1 MIRSAVCIVFVKQ
14 TAAGPRLICVHASTP
29 ETEAAMKTMCRLWIA
44 VALALCATGAALAVT
59 LPEIKYEKYELPNG
73 LDVILHED
81 HTLPT
86 VTANVWYHVGSKN
99 EKPGRTGF
107 AHLFEHMMFEG
118 SEHHPDDFSNDA
130 IGGEDN
136 GSTSE
141 DRTNYYSVVPAN
153 YLERLLWMEAD
164 RMGFLLP
171 AMTQEDLDIQRDVV
185 KNERRERV
193 DNRPYAK
200 SDELILP
207 AIFPPGHPYSH
218 SVIGSME
225 DLSAASL
232 EDVKNFFRTYYA
244 PNNASLCIAGD
255 FNSAQVKT
263 WVEKYFGTI
272 PPGEPIDRIETWVPQ
287 LDGVTR
293 LSAEDRISLPRL
305 YCVWPMPPQY
315 SPGDAELDLLSDVL
329 TFGKTSRLY
338 KALVYEQQIAQD
350 VSAYVDSREI
360 GSVFQIEITVR
371 QGHTLDEIERAMD
384 AVLKDVLEKGIRPDE
399 LAAVQ
404 TATEANFVRSLQRIG
419 GFYSISDRLNM
430 YNTYLGEPNRFQWD
444 VDRYTKATAA
454 DVGRAARQY
463 LDLNRRVILHL
474 VPQGDLTA
482 ATVEVNRT
490 SEPGSAAEP
499 AFAPP
504 VIQRATLANGVPLF
518 LVEKHALP
526 LVQINM
532 VFRGGYAADPV
543 NQAGLATLTAD
554 MLDEGTAS
562 RDALQISEEVKKLGA
577 QLNLS
582 ASWDGTYAGVN
593 VLKSKLDAGLALLTD
608 VVTNPTFPAE
618 ELERR
623 RQSTLG
629 AIQQQLRQPF
639 SLALKTYGRLL
650 YGAGHPYSQ
659 PYSGTGTEA
668 SVKSITRDDV
678 VNFYRRFYGL
688 NNAAFIVVGDITLDE
703 ARAKLERAFA
713 AWKPGPAGIPE
724 IPVPA
729 PVVATR
735 IYIVDKP
742 GASQSTVVIG
752 QLGMKR
758 SDPDFTGCEV
768 MNNALGGGSI
778 SRLYLNLRE
787 QHGYTYGVFSNFSSR
802 RGVAPFSAYAQV
814 QTEVTDKAVLEF
826 LKELRDIRGPRPLAA
841 SELAASKDNLVKG
854 FPQNFETF
862 GELAGQLN
870 TIFLQDL
877 PLTEWSTYVSRVS
890 GVTPEEATRLAGAHI
905 NPDALLI
912 VVVGDVQKIEAPLRA
927 LNLGEVTVVRPDE
940 L

>member
-1 MIRSAVCIVFVKQ
+1 VI
-14 TAAGPRLICVHASTP
+14 AA
-29 ETEAAMKTMCRLWIA
+29 
-44 VALALCATGAALAVT
+44 ALAVLTTGAALAVT

-73 LDVILHED
+73 LDVILYED
-81 HTLPT
+81 HALPT
-86 VTANVWYHVGSKN
+86 VTVNVWYHVGSKN

-118 SEHHPDDFSNDA
+118 SEHHPEDFSNDA

-136 GSTSE
+136 GSTAE
-141 DRTNYYSVVPAN
+141 DRTNYYSVVPGN
-153 YLERLLWMEAD
+153 YLERLLWMESD

-171 AMTQEDLDIQRDVV
+171 AMTQQDLDIQRDVV

-193 DNRPYAK
+193 DNTPYAK

-207 AIFPPGHPYSH
+207 AIYPPGHPYSH

-232 EDVKNFFRTYYA
+232 EDVKDFFRTYYA

-255 FNSAQVKT
+255 FNPAQVKT
-263 WVEKYFGTI
+263 WIEKYFGTI
-272 PPGEPIDRIETWVPQ
+272 PPGAPIDRIETWVPQ

-305 YCVWPMPPQY
+305 YSVWPAPPQFA
-315 SPGDAELDLLSDVL
+315 PGDAELDLLCDVL
-329 TFGKTSRLY
+329 TSGKTSRLY
-338 KALVYEQQIAQD
+338 KALVYEQQIAQT
-350 VSAYVDSREI
+350 VSAYLDSREI
-360 GSVFQIEITVR
+360 GSLLAIEITAR
-371 QGHTLDEIERAMD
+371 EGHTLDEIERAMD
-384 AVLKDVLEKGIRPDE
+384 AVLKNVLEKGIRPDE

-404 TATEANFVRSLQRIG
+404 TATEAGFVRSLQRVG
-419 GFYSISDRLNM
+419 GFYSISDRLNL

-444 VDRYTKATAA
+444 VNRYTKATVA
-454 DVGRAARQY
+454 DVHRAARQY
-463 LDLNRRVILHL
+463 LDLNRRVILYL
-474 VPQGDLTA
+474 IPQGDLTPA
-482 ATVEVNRT
+482 VVDVDRT
-490 SEPGSAAEP
+490 GEPASAAEP

-504 VIQRATLANGVPLF
+504 VIQRATLSNGVPLF

-532 VFRGGYAADPV
+532 VFRGGYAADP
-543 NQAGLATLTAD
+543 ADKPGLATLTAD

-562 RDALQISEEVKKLGA
+562 RNALQISEEVKKLGA

-582 ASWDGTYAGVN
+582 ASWDGAYAGIN
-593 VLKSKLDAGLALLTD
+593 VLKTKLDAVLALLSD
-608 VVTNPTFPAE
+608 VITKPAFPPE

-639 SLALKTYGRLL
+639 ALALKTYGRLL
-650 YGAGHPYSQ
+650 YGKSHPYGQ

-668 SVKSITRDDV
+668 SVTSITRDDV
-678 VNFYRRFYGL
+678 LNFYRHFYGL
-688 NNAAFIVVGDITLDE
+688 NNAAFIVVGDITLDD
-703 ARAKLERAFA
+703 AKAKLERAFA
-713 AWKPGPAGIPE
+713 AWKPGKVEVPD
-724 IPVPA
+724 IPVPTPPA
-729 PVVATR
+729 ATR
-735 IYIVDKP
+735 IYLVDKP
-742 GASQSTVVIG
+742 GAPQSTVVIG
-752 QLGMKR
+752 HLGLKR

-768 MNNALGGGSI
+768 LNNTLGGGSI

-802 RGVAPFSAYAQV
+802 RGIAPFSAYTQV
-814 QTEVTDKAVLEF
+814 QTDVTDKAILEC
-826 LKELRDIRGPRPLAA
+826 LKELRDIRGPRPLTV
-841 SELAASKDNLVKG
+841 SELAASKGNLIKG

-912 VVVGDVQKIEAPLRA
+912 VVVGDRQKIEAPLRA

>member
-1 MIRSAVCIVFVKQ
+1 VI
-14 TAAGPRLICVHASTP
+14 AA
-29 ETEAAMKTMCRLWIA
+29 
-44 VALALCATGAALAVT
+44 ALAALTTGAAFAVT
-59 LPEIKYEKYELPNG
+59 LPEIKYEKYELANG
-73 LDVILHED
+73 LDVILYED

-130 IGGEDN
+130 VGGEDN
-136 GSTSE
+136 GSTAE
-141 DRTNYYSVVPAN
+141 DRTNYYSVVPGN
-153 YLERLLWMEAD
+153 YLERLLWMESD

-193 DNRPYAK
+193 DNTPYAK

-207 AIFPPGHPYSH
+207 AIYSPGHPYSH
-218 SVIGSME
+218 SIIGSME

-232 EDVKNFFRTYYA
+232 EDVKDFFRTYYT

-255 FNSAQVKT
+255 FNPAQVKV

-272 PPGEPIDRIETWVPQ
+272 PPGQPIDRIETWVPQ

-305 YCVWPMPPQY
+305 YSVWPAPPQFA
-315 SPGDAELDLLSDVL
+315 PGDAELDLLCDVL
-329 TFGKTSRLY
+329 SSGKTSRLY

-350 VSAYVDSREI
+350 VSAYTDVCEISSRFFI
-360 GSVFQIEITVR
+360 QITARE
-371 QGHTLDEIERAMD
+371 GHTLDEIERAMD

-404 TATEANFVRSLQRIG
+404 TATEAGFVRSMQRIG

-444 VDRYTKATAA
+444 VDRYTKATVAG
-454 DVGRAARQY
+454 VRRAARQY

-474 VPQGDLTA
+474 IPQGDLTPA
-482 ATVEVNRT
+482 AVDVDRT
-490 SEPGSAAEP
+490 GEPASAAEP

-504 VIQRATLANGVPLF
+504 VIQRATLSNGVPLF

-526 LVQINM
+526 LVQINL
-532 VFRGGYAADPV
+532 VFRGGYAADP
-543 NQAGLATLTAD
+543 ADKPGLATLTAD

-562 RDALQISEEVKKLGA
+562 RNALQINEEVKNLGA

-582 ASWDGTYAGVN
+582 ASWDGAYAGIN
-593 VLKSKLDAGLALLTD
+593 VLKSKLDAGLALLTE
-608 VVTNPTFPAE
+608 VVTKPAFPAE

-639 SLALKTYGRLL
+639 ALALKTYGRLL
-650 YGAGHPYSQ
+650 YGKSHPYGQ
-659 PYSGTGTEA
+659 PYSGTGTEV

-703 ARAKLERAFA
+703 AKAKLERALA
-713 AWKPGPAGIPE
+713 AWKPGKVEVPD

-729 PVVATR
+729 PPAATR
-735 IYIVDKP
+735 IYLVDKP
-742 GASQSTVVIG
+742 GAPQSTVVIG
-752 QLGMKR
+752 HLGLKR

-768 MNNALGGGSI
+768 LNNALGGGSI

-802 RGVAPFSAYAQV
+802 RGIAPFSAYAQV
-814 QTEVTDKAVLEF
+814 QTDVTDKAILEC
-826 LKELRDIRGPRPLAA
+826 LKELRDIRGTRPLTD
-841 SELAASKDNLVKG
+841 SELAASKDNLIKG

-890 GVTPEEATRLAGAHI
+890 AVTSEEAVRLAGAHI

-912 VVVGDVQKIEAPLRA
+912 VVVGDRQKIEAPLRA
-927 LNLGEVTVVRPDE
+927 LKLGEVTVVRPDE